1 MPEPKKRRF
10 LKPLILGALALAA
23 VAQVVPYGR
32 SHTNPPVTGEPPWDS
47 PATRELAKRA
57 CFDCHSNETVWPWY
71 SHVAPVSWLVQRDTD
86 EGRRKLNFSEWN
98 KPQKEAD
105 EAAKAVREGEMP
117 MWIYLPTHPEA
128 RLTDAEKQA
137 LIQGL
142 EATMGGKSTG
152 QREED

>member
-1 MPEPKKRRF
+1 MAETKKRRF
-10 LKPLILGALALAA
+10 LKPLMLGALALAA
-23 VAQVVPYGR
+23 GIQLVPYGR
-32 SHTNPPVTGEPPWDS
+32 NHTNPPVTGEPQWDS

-105 EAAKAVREGEMP
+105 EAAKSVREGEMP

-137 LIQGL
+137 LINGL
-142 EATMGGKSTG
+142 EATMGGKNPG
-152 QREED
+152 QREDD